1 MLFKKKHTNQMAK
14 NITTEAKPN
23 TIVSGT
29 IIKGEITASGDF
41 RIDGTLIGAINCK
54 GKIVVGQTG
63 TIEGEIQCQNAD
75 VSGSINAQVMVEQLL
90 SLKTTAS
97 LTGDV
102 VTNKISIEPGAKFTG
117 SCKMDGL
124 GTKNMESHGSTKNEQ
139 AKEKTFK

>member
-1 MLFKKKHTNQMAK
+1 MLFKKKHTNNMAK

-29 IIKGEITASGDF
+29 IIKGEITANGDF
-41 RIDGTLIGAINCK
+41 RIDGTLIGSINCK

-63 TIEGEIQCQNAD
+63 TIEGEVQCQNAD
-75 VSGSINAQVMVEQLL
+75 VSGSINAQVLVEQLL

-97 LTGDV
+97 VTGDV

-117 SCKMDGL
+117 SCKMDGA
-124 GTKNMESHGSTKNEQ
+124 GMKNIQTNGSEKDEKS
-139 AKEKTFK
+139 KEKTFK

>member
-1 MLFKKKHTNQMAK
+1 MAK

-54 GKIVVGQTG
+54 GKIVVGQSG

-75 VSGSINAQVMVEQLL
+75 VSGTINAQVLVEQLL

-117 SCKMDGL
+117 SCKMDG
-124 GTKNMESHGSTKNEQ
+124 GGMRNIQTNESAKDEQ
-139 AKEKTFK
+139 SKEKAIK

>member
-1 MLFKKKHTNQMAK
+1 MAK

-75 VSGSINAQVMVEQLL
+75 VSGSINAQVLVEQLL

-117 SCKMDGL
+117 SCKMDGV
-124 GTKNMESHGSTKNEQ
+124 GMKNMESHGSPKNEQ
-139 AKEKTFK
+139 SKEKTFK

>member
-1 MLFKKKHTNQMAK
+1 MAK

-75 VSGSINAQVMVEQLL
+75 VSGSINAQVLVEQLL

-117 SCKMDGL
+117 SCKMDGV
-124 GTKNMESHGSTKNEQ
+124 GMKNMESHGSTKNEQ
-139 AKEKTFK
+139 AKEKTIK